1 MSATEGLKI
10 GKAVFYILSND
21 ATLLNIT
28 GMSANK
34 IQPAPLKEQSGS
46 NVAVVYEFDAVNAVN
61 QKREYRVQTAPLY
74 IVDFTCECI
83 AKDYGTSIALADAVG
98 QALQQ
103 ATSNTYNSVK
113 VDGIN
118 LTNASEGYNKA
129 QRYYSKSLS
138 FQARVLL

>member
-46 NVAVVYEFDAVNAVN
+46 NVAVVYEFDAVNAFKVI
-61 QKREYRVQTAPLY
+61 KPREGAQ
-74 IVDFTCECI
+74 
-83 AKDYGTSIALADAVG
+83 SI
-98 QALQQ
+98 
-103 ATSNTYNSVK
+103 
-113 VDGIN
+113 II
-118 LTNASEGYNKA
+118 
-129 QRYYSKSLS
+129 
-138 FQARVLL
+138 

>member
-21 ATLLNIT
+21 SPLLNIT
-28 GMSANK
+28 GMSAAK

-61 QKREYRVQTAPLY
+61 QKREYRLQTAPLY

-83 AKDYGTSIALADAVG
+83 ALDYGTSITLANEVG
-98 QALQQ
+98 RALQE
-103 ATSNTYNSVK
+103 AASGTYNSVK

-118 LTNASEGYNKA
+118 LTNAREDYNK
-129 QRYYSKSLS
+129 QRRYYSKSLS
-138 FQARVLL
+138 FQARVLI